1 MRAPRRAG
9 RGDVR
14 VAKLDPAQAGAAAQL
29 PARDLLR
36 GHGESLR
43 MRVRRCPGSPSPPG
57 PRPRRARNLLGVRP
71 GLCAATSCREPAL
84 LRARLGGRT
93 YPPARSAGLP
103 AGRRPRAL
111 IGRGCVCSAAAN
123 FPRIP
128 RVSPGRASWHLGA
141 EGDGSKG
148 REISPGAVGAVGTGA
163 GGQSWPR
170 GAAARE
176 VHGTGSTTQVRRD
189 QSARDPAGEGGVPWE
204 KPKLRLKE

>member
-43 MRVRRCPGSPSPPG
+43 MRVKRCPGSPSPPG
-57 PRPRRARNLLGVRP
+57 PGRGGPGTSLESGLG
-71 GLCAATSCREPAL
+71 SAL
-84 LRARLGGRT
+84 
-93 YPPARSAGLP
+93 PPAAGSPRCSGRAWADAPTHPRSAGRP

-128 RVSPGRASWHLGA
+128 RVSPWRASWHLGA

-163 GGQSWPR
+163 RGQSWPR